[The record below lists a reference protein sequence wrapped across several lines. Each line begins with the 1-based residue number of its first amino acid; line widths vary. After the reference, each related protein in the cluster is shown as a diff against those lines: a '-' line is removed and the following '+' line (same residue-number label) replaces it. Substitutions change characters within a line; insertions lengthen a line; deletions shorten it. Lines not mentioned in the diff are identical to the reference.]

1 MTSFKRYRYCLSLL
15 LLCLMNANSYAQTLK
30 EFFNDKSIQLTYLGV
45 DFSQVKIQGEAAPS
59 SDIREKF
66 DAINSLIITEVK
78 KYDIAKSFKRT
89 GTIQNELAAVNKV
102 NASVNV
108 DKAKTD
114 NVSDL
119 EGNVKPED
127 VKKHVKGYDLSGKK
141 GIGLVFIMDGMSKT
155 NKEATMYVTLVDL
168 AKKKVLL
175 TERMTGKAQGFGLR
189 NYWAYTVDRVLNS
202 IEKGKYSDWS
212 NTAQTAAEVPDEVET
227 PKKTEAP
234 APAAKPAAKKK
245 KA

>member
-1 MTSFKRYRYCLSLL
+1 MTSFKRYRYVLSLL

-30 EFFNDKSIQLTYLGV
+30 EFFNDKSVQLTYLGV
-45 DFSQVKIQGEAAPS
+45 DFSLVKIQGEAAPS
-59 SDIREKF
+59 GDIREKF

-89 GTIQNELAAVNKV
+89 GSIQNELASVNKV
-102 NASVNV
+102 NAATNV

-119 EGNVKPED
+119 DGNVKPED
-127 VKKHVKGYDLSGKK
+127 VKKHVKAYDLSGKK

-155 NKEATMYVTLVDL
+155 NKEATMYVTLIDL

-175 TERMTGKAQGFGLR
+175 SERMTGKAQGFGLR

-212 NTAQTAAEVPDEVET
+212 NTAQTAAEAPDEVEPA
-227 PKKTEAP
+227 PKKAEP
-234 APAAKPAAKKK
+234 ATPKPAAKKTK